1 MKCMSQLPVASADWE
16 RYRAF
21 HAVLREGSL
30 SAAARALGAAQP
42 TIRRRIEELECQIG
56 TSLFTRSPSGLEPTA
71 LARELAAPA
80 DAMAS
85 AVEHFTRT
93 ASAEAGAPSGVVRI
107 TASEVIGVEVLP
119 PVLAALQ
126 SDHPGLIIELG
137 LTNRNEDMLRREA
150 DIAVR
155 MVRPTQD
162 ALVAKRVGAVRLGL
176 HAHRRIVEAH
186 GRPASLADL
195 RRLPIIGFEH
205 ETPMIRA
212 LRTRGFDFRRQDF
225 TFRTD
230 SDLGYLAAIRAGI
243 GVGMCQVALGRR
255 DPDLLHLLPDVF
267 AFELETWLV
276 MHEDQRLVRRV
287 RLAFDHL
294 AQALSAYAAL

>member
-1 MKCMSQLPVASADWE
+1 MECMSQPHDAPADWE

-21 HAVLREGSL
+21 HSVLREGSL

-42 TIRRRIEELECQIG
+42 TIRRRIEELERQIG

-71 LARELAAPA
+71 LARELAGPA
-80 DAMAS
+80 DAMAA
-85 AVEHFTRT
+85 AVEHFTRR
-93 ASAEAGAPSGVVRI
+93 ASAEAGAPSGDVRI

-119 PVLAALQ
+119 PVLAELQ
-126 SDHPGLIIELG
+126 RDHPGLVIDLG
-137 LTNRNEDMLRREA
+137 LTSRNEDLLRREA

-155 MVRPTQD
+155 MVRPTHD
-162 ALVAKRVGAVRLGL
+162 AVVAKRAGAVRLGL

-186 GRPASLADL
+186 GRPESLADL

-212 LRTRGFDFRRQDF
+212 LQTRGFDFRRQDF
-225 TFRTD
+225 AFRTD

-243 GVGMCQVALGRR
+243 GVGICQVALGRR
-255 DPDLLHLLPDVF
+255 DPDLLHILPDVF
-267 AFELETWLV
+267 AFDLETWIV
-276 MHEDQRLVRRV
+276 MHEDQRSVRRV

-294 AQALSAYAAL
+294 VQALSAYAAL